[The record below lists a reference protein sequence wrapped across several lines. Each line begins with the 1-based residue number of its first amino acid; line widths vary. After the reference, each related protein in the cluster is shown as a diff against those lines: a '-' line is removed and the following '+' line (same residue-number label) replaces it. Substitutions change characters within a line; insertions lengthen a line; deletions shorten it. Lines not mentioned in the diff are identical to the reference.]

1 MPRTGVKP
9 EELRQAALEAAE
21 SVIRRYGVERTR
33 IVDIARMVGINH
45 ALLYRHFKD
54 RAALIDAVSERWLAR
69 LQEDLGKITAAESDP
84 VICIEQWFTAL
95 YQAMRHRRQADPELY
110 HSLRL
115 AHEEGRAF
123 IGKHGAE
130 IRWQLAKLVT
140 AAMQSGQLRDGNPLE
155 TAVLLFDAMTAFHH
169 PVMIDEQAGADRQAA
184 LDSLLDIMA
193 RGLGRQS

>member
-1 MPRTGVKP
+1 MPRTGLKP
-9 EELRQAALEAAE
+9 EEIRQAALEAAE
-21 SVIRRYGVERTR
+21 AVIRRHGVERTR
-33 IVDIARMVGINH
+33 IVDIARIVGVNH

-69 LQEDLGKITAAESDP
+69 LQDDLGAIAAAEGDP
-84 VICIEQWFTAL
+84 VIRIKQWFTAL
-95 YQAMRHRRQADPELY
+95 YRAMRDRRQADPELY

-115 AHEEGRAF
+115 AHEAGRGF
-123 IGKHGAE
+123 IGKHGAA

-155 TAVLLFDAMTAFHH
+155 TAVLLFNAMTAFHH

-184 LDSLLDIMA
+184 LASLLDIMTG
-193 RGLGRQS
+193 GLRRQT